1 MKHKIVYVERKAGE
15 FVSLEKAFREI
26 AGGLSEDFETEF
38 QQAPY
43 GTRLKDTIRNL
54 LFFRKR
60 PADIYHITGHINY
73 IALLFS
79 PKNTV
84 LSIMDIR
91 FVHTPPSLRRYILK
105 KLYLDLPVRRLRYVT
120 AISNQIRDEIIEHT
134 GCDPSKIRALDLP
147 LLEHFEEPSGRGF
160 NASKPVI
167 LQVGTMENKN
177 IPKLAKALAG
187 ISCQL
192 RIIGKMSSG
201 QIRVVEENELDYV
214 NLLNLSDVD
223 MRSEYERADI
233 IAFCSTY
240 EGFGLP
246 IIEGQAMRKPVITSD
261 LSPMKETA
269 GSGACLVD
277 PFHHESIRA
286 GVLKIIEDEKY
297 REEIVDQGTENA
309 RRFEPTAVAKQYE
322 SLYHEILDRKKR

>member
-1 MKHKIVYVERKAGE
+1 MKRKVVYVERKPSE

-26 AGGLSEDFETEF
+26 AGSLSPGFETEF

-54 LFFRKR
+54 IFFRKR
-60 PADIYHITGHINY
+60 AADIYHITGHINY

-91 FVHTPPSLRRYILK
+91 FVHNATGLRRFLLK
-105 KLYLDLPVRRLRYVT
+105 KLYLDLPVRKLRYIT
-120 AISNQIRDEIIEHT
+120 AISRQIRDEVILHT
-134 GCDPSKIRALDLP
+134 GCDPAKVRALDLP
-147 LLEHFEEPSGRGF
+147 LLGHFEASSKRPF
-160 NASKPVI
+160 NVSMPII

-177 IPKLAKALAG
+177 IPNLAKALAG
-187 ISCQL
+187 IRCQL
-192 RIIGKMSSG
+192 RIIGKMSDA
-201 QIRVVEENELDYV
+201 QVKAVEENKLNYV
-214 NLLNLSDVD
+214 NLQNLTDEQ
-223 MRSEYERADI
+223 MRSEYETADM

-246 IIEGQAMRKPVITSD
+246 IIEGQAMRKPVVTSN

-269 GSGACLVD
+269 GDGACLVD
-277 PFHHESIRA
+277 PFDSSSIRA
-286 GVLKIIEDEKY
+286 GILRIIDNEEY
-297 REEIVDQGTENA
+297 RTEIVESGVDNIS
-309 RRFEPTAVAKQYE
+309 RFQPATVAKQYE
-322 SLYHEILDRKKR
+322 SLYREILNN